1 MSRTPAER
9 VEPNVCSWCKSPFE
23 LRYAYQQIALKDQTV
38 WACSHACRE
47 SLLAAWRETGSATP
61 QRPARIAIL
70 NQKGGTGKTTTAV
83 NLAAGLAEAGKRVL
97 LVDLDA
103 QGHVGISLGL
113 RGAGT
118 IYNLIVDNAPLA
130 ECVVPVSENLHIIAA
145 TEALA
150 AAEIALARMG
160 DGRERV
166 LATRLAGAT
175 HYDFVLLDCGPS
187 LSVLNTNALMFAD
200 DVLVPVSCDFLSL
213 VGVRQVLKTV
223 RHVNEYLA
231 HPVEILGVVP
241 TFYDQRSKIG
251 RESLESLR
259 AHFKDKVLP
268 PVRVNTQL
276 KEAPSQRKTIFEHSP
291 TSRGADDYRKVVK
304 TVLQHYDTTR
314 RKNGAQAA
322 APRA

>member
-1 MSRTPAER
+1 MSRTPSGG
-9 VEPNVCSWCKSPFE
+9 VEPHTCSWCKSAFE
-23 LRYAYQQIALKDQTV
+23 LRYAYQQIALRDQLV
-38 WACSHACRE
+38 WACSHPCRDA
-47 SLLAAWRETGSATP
+47 LLTAFRQSGDATA
-61 QRPARIAIL
+61 QRPHRIAIL

-118 IYNLIVDNAPLA
+118 VYSLIVENAPLA
-130 ECVVPVSENLHIIAA
+130 DCIVPVNEKLHIIAA
-145 TEALA
+145 TESLA
-150 AAEIALARMG
+150 AAEISLARMAE
-160 DGRERV
+160 GRERV
-166 LATRLAGAT
+166 LAARLAPAT
-175 HYDFVLLDCGPS
+175 AYDFVLLDCGPS

-231 HPVEILGVVP
+231 HPVEILGVLP

-259 AHFKDKVLP
+259 AHFKERVLP
-268 PVRVNTQL
+268 PIRVNTQL
-276 KEAPSQRKTIFEHSP
+276 KEAPSQRKTIFEHAP

-304 TVLQHYDTTR
+304 TVLQQCAAKR
-314 RKNGAQAA
+314 RTDGAQASTA
-322 APRA
+322 RA